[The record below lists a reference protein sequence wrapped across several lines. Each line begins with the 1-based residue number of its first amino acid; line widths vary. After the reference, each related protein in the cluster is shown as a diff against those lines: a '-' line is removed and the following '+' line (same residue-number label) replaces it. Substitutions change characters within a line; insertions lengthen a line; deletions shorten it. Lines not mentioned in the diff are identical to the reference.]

1 MAKINPLQEQVTFQ
15 GSAKGGTFDPYNVP
29 NPNAGLDGKL
39 AAINQSF
46 ENIKEGQRLKDNENT
61 RYLEQLSKFSETLTE
76 TVAQGVKFYADY
88 EEEQANMLFAEDQ
101 RAQELA
107 KLQLEKDEQTITDI
121 DSAHTQQATNL
132 IKQGAPPEIVERM
145 KDLGGLR
152 GYYYK
157 RNAAVAAGKGW
168 EAYITDKMSNDDTP
182 ININGVEKPANSPEW
197 DPPELAFIMKR
208 HLQNYYKESGLSQ
221 VSRGFQAKY
230 ALPNITG
237 VESKLMGKFRLAY
250 AIRKS
255 DENRVEATNTLF
267 GELAANKDSPE
278 KVNVGLYIDKLANTY
293 DERGNPI
300 GRAGAW
306 KMLANNLIVGVESG
320 QIDSAQ
326 IEKLLSSPDPVTGK
340 SLAVSRQLWA
350 FDLKSKLAAANRAN
364 FANEEAEDKQR
375 GQQFVREVLADFN
388 SNPGAVSEEA
398 IHMAQRR
405 FFELTGSKSPELETY
420 QSSFSM
426 SAENKRVLD
435 ERFTFLAE
443 QGELTPE
450 QVKQAPLD
458 LQDKWLTRAQ
468 KQADATDGSKIFRD
482 KLKAIERQV
491 LDSPGVKTGTE
502 GDGVATLIVESL
514 QSKFRRKVA
523 EYVATGKFKDADEAA
538 LYAVSEVI
546 KEFETNKR
554 YAIDKYGKF
563 SNFMPKDTL
572 ARSISLNNKLNNIR
586 SKLKN
591 NGITALDTVGGLIFN
606 KAELQAMEKGYGQ
619 PGWSVPPAAT
629 YWGAKLK
636 RSPLE
641 IINRQRNAAGLKPL
655 ATPQSL
661 ERVRNTI
668 PSSFQ
673 AILLRYP
680 SVNRSTRGL
689 GSAGAY
695 DPVQVP
701 KGYGPVVQQAA
712 KANNIDPS
720 ILAGLIEAEST
731 WNANAVSKRGARG
744 IAQIMPE
751 YHPGFTQYN
760 DPVASINYAAK
771 YLSQL
776 QRQFGGN
783 LQLAIIAYNAGPGN
797 VERYRGP
804 IPGNAESQGYYK
816 KVMKG
821 AYKYGYGQA
830 LRDPSMIRPGVVSS
844 VTFDSGQ
851 PGIDVFF
858 ENKKFTSVLP
868 GRVKEVGNQTNA
880 QGGGYG
886 NYVVVESIDPLTNRP
901 VDVLYAHLDSINV
914 QEGQRLNAGSV
925 LGRQGGTG
933 RVVSADG
940 TIASIDFFA
949 PRPKGSKDMTPYS
962 GYQQL
967 RSHIANK
974 LRKG

>member
-1 MAKINPLQEQVTFQ
+1 
-15 GSAKGGTFDPYNVP
+15 
-29 NPNAGLDGKL
+29 
-39 AAINQSF
+39 
-46 ENIKEGQRLKDNENT
+46 
-61 RYLEQLSKFSETLTE
+61 
-76 TVAQGVKFYADY
+76 
-88 EEEQANMLFAEDQ
+88 
-101 RAQELA
+101 
-107 KLQLEKDEQTITDI
+107 
-121 DSAHTQQATNL
+121 
-132 IKQGAPPEIVERM
+132 
-145 KDLGGLR
+145 
-152 GYYYK
+152 
-157 RNAAVAAGKGW
+157 
-168 EAYITDKMSNDDTP
+168 
-182 ININGVEKPANSPEW
+182 
-197 DPPELAFIMKR
+197 
-208 HLQNYYKESGLSQ
+208 
-221 VSRGFQAKY
+221 
-230 ALPNITG
+230 LPNITG

-255 DENRVEATNTLF
+255 EENRVEATNTLF

-278 KVNVGLYIDKLANTY
+278 KVNISLHIDKLANTY

-326 IEKLLSSPDPVTGK
+326 IETLLNSPDPVTGK
-340 SLAVSRQLWA
+340 SLTASRQLWA
-350 FDLKSKLAAANRAN
+350 FDLKSKLAAADRAN
-364 FANEEAEDKQR
+364 FANQEAEDKQR

-388 SNPGAVSEEA
+388 SNPSAVSEEA
-398 IHMAQRR
+398 VHMAQKRY
-405 FFELTGSKSPELETY
+405 FEMTGSKSPELETY
-420 QSSFSM
+420 ASSFSM

-443 QGELTPE
+443 QGLLTPE
-450 QVKQAPLD
+450 QVMQAPWELRT
-458 LQDKWLTRAQ
+458 KWLEPAR
-468 KQADATDGSKIFRD
+468 KIADGTDRSAEFKNQ
-482 KLKAIERQV
+482 LQAIENQV
-491 LDSPGVKTGTE
+491 KSNPAVRSSPDGIRSGV
-502 GDGVATLIVESL
+502 VTLVIGEL
-514 QSKFRRKVA
+514 QTKFRRKVA
-523 EYVATGKFKDADEAA
+523 EYVGTGMSPSAAATQAVDE
-538 LYAVSEVI
+538 VF
-546 KEFETNKR
+546 KEFANNKR
-554 YAIDKYGKF
+554 YQVDNNGEF

-572 ARSISLNNKLNNIR
+572 ARSTSLKNKLNNIR
-586 SKLKN
+586 SKLKDN
-591 NGITALDTVGGLIFN
+591 NITALDTVGGLIFN

-619 PGWSVPPAAT
+619 PGWNVPPAAA
-629 YWGAKLK
+629 YWGAQLN

-731 WNANAVSKRGARG
+731 WNANAVSKSGARG